1 MSYSEIGKELC
12 IPRSMV
18 SSFLTQSKQRD
29 YVTNLPRPGRPPA
42 ISESQERYIIQTV
55 NTNTRIPFTELCNI
69 TNTNVSI
76 RTIQRHLQNHNLQ
89 KWRAAKHTL
98 LTQEHA
104 KKCLKWAMA
113 HGHWKV
119 EDWKRVF
126 WSDECA
132 VKKDSDPQT
141 LWIFRSQNK
150 RKKYDPKNI
159 HGQSKSG
166 GIQQMVW
173 GCFPG
178 SKLGPIVFIDGTVNS
193 DKYIELL
200 RENLLPFIDAM

>member
-1 MSYSEIGKELC
+1 MTKAFVHFVMCVYPPKNNNAPRQRRELTKFQKGQIVEARGLRMSYSEIGKELC

-132 VKKDSDPQT
+132 VKKDSD
-141 LWIFRSQNK
+141 
-150 RKKYDPKNI
+150 
-159 HGQSKSG
+159 
-166 GIQQMVW
+166 
-173 GCFPG
+173 
-178 SKLGPIVFIDGTVNS
+178 
-193 DKYIELL
+193 
-200 RENLLPFIDAM
+200 